1 MFLAGVLVFMSVSCT
16 DATEI
21 IKGLDSNPDLNEE
34 ARIGLT
40 ETVKAATEGT
50 CSWDANVI

>member
-1 MFLAGVLVFMSVSCT
+1 MVYMSVSCI

-21 IKGLDSNPDLNEE
+21 IKGLDSNPNLNPE

-40 ETVKAATEGT
+40 ETIKAATEGT
-50 CSWDANVI
+50 CYWDENVI